1 MDASVGILAI
11 GTFLPEQVR
20 RNDWWPQSVLDE
32 WAAKKARNVARAD
45 RAPSEDMPLG
55 LRRTLAALQAL
66 DGDPFQGALERRGE
80 GAGDALPGLQSAPA
94 PAGRA

>member
-66 DGDPFQGALERRGE
+66 DGDPFQGALERRGIAR
-80 GAGDALPGLQSAPA
+80 GQDPPGPPA
-94 PAGRA
+94 PPPPPARG